1 MRMFYLL
8 KMALRNTLRNR
19 RRSLLA
25 AISVALALAFIV
37 FMQGFIG
44 GFLESLVKNTT
55 RNETGH
61 IRISTKEFR
70 EKSQFLPVT
79 ENLKNPNTII
89 EAIMKD
95 KEIAPYIDII
105 TPRITFGVLLSNK
118 GNNKTALAIAGDLQ
132 KEKILTRLYG
142 SIVEGR
148 YIQNEKEMLIGS
160 ALATALKYKLGDTVK
175 VMTQGSDFA
184 LHLKKI
190 HIAGIF
196 KTTLAMLDEKVFQ
209 IRLDD
214 AQKLLR
220 MDTAVQQIIIML
232 SDYKKSEEIATRI
245 AATLNDTGI
254 AVNPWSEISSS
265 FEYIQMATGIYKW
278 IYFIIALLGAFIIG
292 NIMMMVVM
300 ERRHEIGILKSMGI
314 SRREILVLFLAEGM
328 ILGLVGSITGTA
340 LALTI
345 ISLVNI
351 HGFDF
356 TRIMQAFKG
365 FPMDNVIFLKITM
378 QSVLKS
384 LLLGTFVSSLVSIPP
399 SRRAATMHV
408 VDSLKSL

>member
-1 MRMFYLL
+1 MFYLL

-79 ENLKNPNTII
+79 ENLKNPNAII

-184 LHLKKI
+184 LHLKKF

-232 SDYKKSEEIATRI
+232 SDYKKSEEIATRM